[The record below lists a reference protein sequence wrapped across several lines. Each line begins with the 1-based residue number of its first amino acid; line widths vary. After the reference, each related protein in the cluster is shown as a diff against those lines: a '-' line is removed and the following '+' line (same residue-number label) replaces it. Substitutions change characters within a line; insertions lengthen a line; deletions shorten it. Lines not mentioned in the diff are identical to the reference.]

1 MTQAVLVC
9 CWTNLWAPYSVGCL
23 LFPHLYSVMDFDQ
36 ISTGK
41 IRIIFQALRDLFI
54 QLQLSKQLIAR
65 LMKMSK
71 NMKCS
76 ESILLIYP

>member
-1 MTQAVLVC
+1 
-9 CWTNLWAPYSVGCL
+9 
-23 LFPHLYSVMDFDQ
+23 MDFDQ

-54 QLQLSKQLIAR
+54 QLQLSKQLIAQ